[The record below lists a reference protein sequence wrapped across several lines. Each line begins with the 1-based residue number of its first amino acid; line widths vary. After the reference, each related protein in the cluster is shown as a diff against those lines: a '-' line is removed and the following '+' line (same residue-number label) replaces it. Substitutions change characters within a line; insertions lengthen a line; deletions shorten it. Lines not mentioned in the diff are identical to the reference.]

1 MGIQVRELRTDLE
14 ILLASRLGTYTLGNG
29 TQTPAVA
36 VRADSEGLAA
46 GTSVQ
51 GLELVINRHP
61 SLDPVR
67 QYLQEQ
73 CAQSWDVWLLAW
85 SDNAQITEAAAQ
97 VVATYPGTTAQVI
110 TLPESWG
117 PKRQIQLTIQEP
129 LDLPLVLR
137 DVDGGDFR
145 AGIGTARVAAV
156 LDSGN
161 FFDGS
166 TSNTYTA
173 TANGGVF
180 T

>member
-1 MGIQVRELRTDLE
+1 MGIQVRELRSDLE
-14 ILLASRLGTYTLGNG
+14 ALLRGWLGTYTLGNG
-29 TQTPAVA
+29 AQTPAVA

-67 QYLQEQ
+67 QYLQEP

-85 SDNAQITEAAAQ
+85 NDKAQITEAAAR
-97 VVATYPGTTAQVI
+97 VVATYPGTTAQVV
-110 TLPESWG
+110 TLPEGWG
-117 PKRQIQLTIQEP
+117 PKRQIQLTIQDP
-129 LDLPLVLR
+129 LDLPLALR
-137 DVDGGDFR
+137 DIDGGDFGT
-145 AGIGTARVAAV
+145 GIGLARVAAV
-156 LDSGN
+156 IDGGN

-166 TSNTYTA
+166 TLNTYTG
-173 TANGGVF
+173 TANAGVF